1 MVAALPSQDQ
11 SNHLWVCALPEF
23 PSTAYCSSL
32 LHWERELK
40 HCGTYLIL
48 DPLLFHLV
56 LFGLMLW
63 EPSLTS
69 GTPHPLCPQPQKQNQ
84 AAESPNTDWT
94 TLHYPRIRYILLAAI
109 YTQAIVV
116 CFKIFKHLAILRRV
130 QRASFFFCNRSLN
143 TLRAILYTCNS
154 QQLQTKNNLH
164 HLRALQMAGS
174 TSIPLDDQCF
184 QRSLAQ
190 VVWLALGIRL
200 LSPAWKG
207 FLVNITHGGIMS
219 CNYRY
224 RLSCILYGFHDLS
237 INIHRYP

>member
-1 MVAALPSQDQ
+1 
-11 SNHLWVCALPEF
+11 
-23 PSTAYCSSL
+23 
-32 LHWERELK
+32 
-40 HCGTYLIL
+40 
-48 DPLLFHLV
+48 
-56 LFGLMLW
+56 MLW

-190 VVWLALGIRL
+190 VV
-200 LSPAWKG
+200 
-207 FLVNITHGGIMS
+207 
-219 CNYRY
+219 
-224 RLSCILYGFHDLS
+224 
-237 INIHRYP
+237 

>member
-130 QRASFFFCNRSLN
+130 QRASFFF
-143 TLRAILYTCNS
+143 AIALWTHFEPFCIPATASNFKQKTTCIICARCKWLD
-154 QQLQTKNNLH
+154 QLQFH
-164 HLRALQMAGS
+164 WMISASRGALRKSCDWPWASACSHQHGRGFWS
-174 TSIPLDDQCF
+174 TLPMGASCPATI
-184 QRSLAQ
+184 
-190 VVWLALGIRL
+190 GIDY
-200 LSPAWKG
+200 SVY
-207 FLVNITHGGIMS
+207 FTVFMT
-219 CNYRY
+219 
-224 RLSCILYGFHDLS
+224 
-237 INIHRYP
+237 YP